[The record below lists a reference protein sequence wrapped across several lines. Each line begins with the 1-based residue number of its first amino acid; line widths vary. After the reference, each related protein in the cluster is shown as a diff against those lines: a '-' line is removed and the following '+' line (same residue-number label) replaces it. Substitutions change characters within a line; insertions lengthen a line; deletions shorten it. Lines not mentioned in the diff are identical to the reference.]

1 MPRTVSIVPHTHWD
15 REWYWP
21 FERFRMRLVDLLDDL
36 LPRLEAD
43 PAYAHFMLDG
53 QMAVVDDHLEIRPE
67 AEATLRRLAAD
78 GRLAMGPWY
87 VLMDEFLVSGETIV
101 RDLQMGLR
109 RAADFGGAMEVGYL
123 PDMFGHVAQMPQI
136 LRRAGLA
143 HAVVWRGVPLA
154 VDRSGFWW
162 EAPDGSTVRAE
173 YLPEGYGNGASLP
186 DTGVELVEMVR
197 RFEATHGEMLTG
209 PILWMNGTDH
219 LMPQPQLAR
228 LVAEANAAQ
237 DDYRLVITGLADH
250 VASAPV
256 DGLPRW
262 RGELRS
268 GARANLLMGVA
279 SNRVDV
285 KQGAARAERTLE
297 RMAEPLSALFLPA
310 GRWPRAFL
318 DRAWRQVVLD
328 AAHDSSCACSVDEV
342 VDAVLAR
349 YADALDIADGL
360 VERAVD
366 ALARSITEAGPTIVN
381 PSPRARAALVELD
394 LAGELAPEGTQQL
407 AVGGGTTVIEDLSR
421 RGCVQVVQRALDE
434 FPNMHRADVVV
445 RADGTLVVTI
455 EHDPSARDRRYA
467 GSVKADVAAL
477 AEADPDGSAVVM
489 ITAPPSQRVLA
500 RVQVPGLGWAP
511 WKAAPLPSDIEPVT
525 ASPTDGGG
533 AIVANGVV
541 TLTVDPGD
549 GTFALAD
556 GVGARSTTGLGRL
569 VDDGDGGDTYNW
581 SPPALDPASTVDRP
595 DTVAVRIVEEGPLR
609 ALVEVR
615 STLRI
620 PEAVVDGRRVGAVR
634 TKVVTTLGVR
644 AGSPLVTVTTEL
656 DNRSRD
662 HRLRTWLPLPERAV
676 TSEAECAFAV
686 VERGTV
692 AEGGPTERPLPT
704 YPSRRFVGAGGLV
717 VVHEG
722 LLEYELVDLAPA
734 GRADT
739 AGTGPS
745 AGALALTL
753 LRCTGMLSNGP
764 MSMRPLPAGPEVA
777 TADAQLEGRHVLR
790 YGVALRPDDGTALA
804 SVALPLVDE
813 LSLPLLTAWAPGGG
827 HLPAAGSALVVEG
840 AEVSAVLREDGHLVL
855 RAFEATGSPATM
867 RVPGRTGTVV
877 DLRGA
882 TLAPFTGELT
892 LGPWE
897 IVTVRLDEPA

>member
-1 MPRTVSIVPHTHWD
+1 
-15 REWYWP
+15 
-21 FERFRMRLVDLLDDL
+21 MRLVDLLDDL

-67 AEATLRRLAAD
+67 AEATLRRLAAA

-143 HAVVWRGVPLA
+143 HAVVWRGVPSA
-154 VDRSGFWW
+154 IDRSGFWW

-186 DTGVELVEMVR
+186 DTGLELVEMIR
-197 RFEATHGEMLTG
+197 RFEATHGEMLVG
-209 PILWMNGTDH
+209 PVLWMNGTDH

-237 DDYRLVITGLADH
+237 DDYRLVITGLAQH
-250 VASAPV
+250 VAAAPV
-256 DGLPRW
+256 EDLPRW
-262 RGELRS
+262 TGELRS

-285 KQGAARAERTLE
+285 KQAAARAERTLE
-297 RMAEPLSALFLPA
+297 RLAEPLSALFLPA
-310 GRWPRAFL
+310 DRWPRAFL

-349 YADALDIADGL
+349 YADATDIADGL

-366 ALARSITEAGPTIVN
+366 ALARSIAEPGPTVVN
-381 PSPRARAALVELD
+381 PSPRTRTGLVEVD
-394 LAGELAPEGTQQL
+394 LPGAVAPEGTQQIE
-407 AVGGGTTVIEDLSR
+407 VGGGTRVIDRLTR
-421 RGCVQVVQRALDE
+421 RDCVQVVQRALDE
-434 FPNMHRADVVV
+434 FPNMHRADASVG
-445 RADGTLVVTI
+445 ADGTLEIAI
-455 EHDPSARDRRYA
+455 EHDPSSHDRRYA
-467 GSVKADVAAL
+467 GSLKADVIAL
-477 AEADPDGSAVVM
+477 AEADPDGPAVVT

-500 RVQVPGLGWAP
+500 RVEVAGLGWARWRP
-511 WKAAPLPSDIEPVT
+511 VPLAPGTAPVT
-525 ASPTDGGG
+525 ATPTADGGAVVG
-533 AIVANGVV
+533 NGVV

-549 GTFALAD
+549 GTFAIAD
-556 GVGARSTTGLGRL
+556 AAGARSTTGLGRL
-569 VDDGDGGDTYNW
+569 VDDGDAGDTYNW
-581 SPPALDPASTVDRP
+581 SPPALDPSTVVDRP
-595 DTVAVRIVEEGPLR
+595 ESAAVRILEEGPLR

-615 STLRI
+615 TTLRL
-620 PEAVVDGRRVGAVR
+620 PEAVVDGRREGEVV
-634 TKVVTTLGVR
+634 TEVVTTLGVR

-662 HRLRTWLPLPERAV
+662 HRLRAWLPLPERAR
-676 TSEAECAFAV
+676 TSEAECAFAI

-692 AEGGPTERPLPT
+692 TEGGPTERALPT
-704 YPSRRFVGAGGLV
+704 HPSRRFVGAGGLV

-722 LLEYELVDLAPA
+722 LLEYELVALDGGAPEP
-734 GRADT
+734 T
-739 AGTGPS
+739 

-764 MSMRPLPAGPEVA
+764 MLMRPLPAGPEVA
-777 TADAQLEGRHVLR
+777 TPGAQLQGRHVLR
-790 YGVALRPDDGTALA
+790 YGVALRPDDDTALA
-804 SVALPLVDE
+804 AVALPLVDE

-827 HLPAAGSALVVEG
+827 RLPTDGSALVVEG
-840 AEVSAVLREDGHLVL
+840 AEVSAVLRDDGHLVVRVFEPTGAATTL
-855 RAFEATGSPATM
+855 RIE
-867 RVPGRTGTVV
+867 GRTGTVV

-882 TLAPFTGELT
+882 ELGPFGGELA

-897 IVTVRLDEPA
+897 IATIRLDDAR